1 MRFPEHELPFIHV
14 GCWYVGCWYV
24 GRWYVGGWY
33 VTSRWILALLE
44 GVRLRSASTTSLIF
58 SQLKANMPVL
68 LDILTFFEGEG
79 FVDRNGMV
87 VSLHR
92 VWVAAHY
99 EENPVGLTLNDVT
112 LARQRK
118 RDCPAPTSLCLH
130 PNSTLTPLRRH
141 FRKRRLGHVGQEEKG
156 CQTEG
161 AAAAPSTR
169 VLWHNCF

>member
-1 MRFPEHELPFIHV
+1 MLI
-14 GCWYVGCWYV
+14 CWTLICWTLICYESLNL
-24 GRWYVGGWY
+24 GIARRC
-33 VTSRWILALLE
+33 TAPLST
-44 GVRLRSASTTSLIF
+44 STTSLRF
-58 SQLKANMPVL
+58 SWIKANTPVL
-68 LDILTFFEGEG
+68 LFILTFFEGGG
-79 FVDRNGMV
+79 FVDRNAMV

-92 VWVAAHY
+92 DWVAAHY
-99 EENPVGLTLNDVT
+99 DESPVGLTLNDVT

-118 RDCPAPTSLCLH
+118 RDCAAPTSLCLH

-169 VLWHNCF
+169 VLWHICF